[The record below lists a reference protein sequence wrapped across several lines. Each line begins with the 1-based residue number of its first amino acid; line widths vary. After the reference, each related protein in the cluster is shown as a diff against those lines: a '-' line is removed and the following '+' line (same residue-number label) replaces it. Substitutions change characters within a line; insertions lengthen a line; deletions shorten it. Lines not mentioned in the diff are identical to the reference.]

1 MVWLCHIWNLRK
13 NVWETAIKV
22 KPFQVNFDWQI
33 CRETTCVLRWVE
45 HAQSLTCDTLQN
57 LQTWEVFLLKIFSSY
72 RSCWNNW
79 NRFEKEKALKTLIAW
94 KEFKKEVFEVNNPFE
109 KAPQWRLKFWWV
121 FLFNLLFDGAFFCWL
136 LCNSSVLCLLFA
148 TVNNSGVMLVNPFLV
163 FPFFLEIFANVT
175 EMATSFPQNDKGC
188 NFGEAASCLA
198 KFCQIVHWLQMTKSV
213 TTQIMA

>member
-1 MVWLCHIWNLRK
+1 MAVSHLKLKEKCLRNSHNGKAIPSQFWLADLSRNHVRAEVSGTCAELNLRHLTELA
-13 NVWETAIKV
+13 NVG
-22 KPFQVNFDWQI
+22 
-33 CRETTCVLRWVE
+33 
-45 HAQSLTCDTLQN
+45 SL
-57 LQTWEVFLLKIFSSY
+57 LLKIFSSY

-94 KEFKKEVFEVNNPFE
+94 KEFKKEVFEVNNPFV

-175 EMATSFPQNDKGC
+175 EMATSFPQNAKGC